1 MDEEEKRK
9 GEQCKIDHPGCEA
22 MMISAKNAKEKSPI
36 WLQMIS
42 SADCSIGGSGRS
54 MKLAASE
61 YCRFR
66 NKEKAFFSAADCP
79 MADVKSWSL
88 RNFPSILPLADWS
101 VLDKLIRS
109 FVFLAAIRRRAQSN
123 ELRVFLKMERADS
136 SAILLRDLSE
146 CNQNGTLNLLAKARS
161 NLWG

>member
-1 MDEEEKRK
+1 
-9 GEQCKIDHPGCEA
+9 
-22 MMISAKNAKEKSPI
+22 
-36 WLQMIS
+36 
-42 SADCSIGGSGRS
+42 
-54 MKLAASE
+54 
-61 YCRFR
+61 
-66 NKEKAFFSAADCP
+66 